1 VASKA
6 KPFTDGEFVKE
17 TFLSSAEILFSDLPN
32 KETILSR
39 IREIPA
45 SPRSIERPITDI
57 AENVTVKQTT
67 GLQQAVVFSVALDES
82 VDVNDVSRLAIVAR
96 CCDNDRLY
104 EELCCMIPLG
114 GTVKGVDIITAF
126 VSYFEN
132 QNININKIFCVATDA
147 APAMVG
153 KNKGFVKLRQDH
165 IGRQVLSFHCI
176 IHQESLCAKLSSMLE
191 LCNRNCYQDS

>member
-1 VASKA
+1 M
-6 KPFTDGEFVKE
+6 
-17 TFLSSAEILFSDLPN
+17 
-32 KETILSR
+32 
-39 IREIPA
+39 
-45 SPRSIERPITDI
+45 
-57 AENVTVKQTT
+57 AENITVKQTT
-67 GLQQAVVFSVALDES
+67 RLQQAVVFSVALDEN
-82 VDVNDVSRLAIVAR
+82 VDVNDVARLAIVSR
-96 CCDNDRLY
+96 YCDDHPY
-104 EELCCMIPLG
+104 EEQCCLIPLG
-114 GTVKGVDIITAF
+114 GTVKGVDITTAF
-126 VSYFEN
+126 LRYFEN